1 MPGKDAMEKTDFM
14 KILENRFLDNM
25 QHHLDLKWSDV
36 QTALEKSDNLAV
48 LMRME
53 KMDGEPDVVGFENG
67 KYRFYDCSVESPMKR
82 RSVCYDERAWN
93 ARKEDKP
100 ISSAEKMA
108 GEIGAEILNEEDYLY
123 LQRLGEFDVKTQ
135 CWILT
140 EEAFR
145 KNGDAL
151 FGSKRHGRAF
161 IYYNG
166 VQSYYRVRGFRCK
179 VLI

>member
-14 KILENRFLDNM
+14 EILEKRFLDNM
-25 QHHLDLKWSDV
+25 QHHLDLKWSEV
-36 QTALEKSDNLAV
+36 QTALEKSDKLEV

-53 KMDGEPDVVGFENG
+53 ETDGEPDVAGYKDG
-67 KYRFYDCSVESPMKR
+67 KYWFYDCSAESPMKR
-82 RSVCYDERAWN
+82 RSVCYDEKAWN

-100 ISSAEKMA
+100 VSSAEKMA

-123 LQRLGEFDVKTQ
+123 LQRRGEFDVKSQ
-135 CWILT
+135 SWLLT
-140 EEAFR
+140 DAAFR
-145 KNGDAL
+145 KNDDAF

-179 VLI
+179 VMI